1 MKKIFIAI
9 LGLSGLTYLAVA
21 NAAGKDELWEV
32 SSKMEMA
39 GMPIAMPA
47 QTQNVCLRKGME
59 ADPKHANKNEEC
71 SYSDLKRSGNKTTFN
86 MKCTGK
92 DPMTGSAEMINKSD
106 AYNIKMKM
114 HSNDGDMNMVTNGK
128 RIGSCD
134 FDKDGHVA
142 KGKQAEA
149 EMNKSL
155 AEGAAMQK
163 KAQQESCAKLRKD
176 AATYK
181 GYRGKNHA
189 KSDKA
194 YQDVFKQQYGQCPI
208 DYSANLKSLCKNA
221 EADGQ
226 MDFAIDFCPAQTQAM
241 KAKYCTG
248 GRGYTEYS
256 RLCTGHAATDDEGDQ
271 TTGNQAATDKAA
283 TADKPSNAV
292 EKPAKAIL
300 DGAKNLKG
308 MFGF

>member
-1 MKKIFIAI
+1 MKKIFATL
-9 LGLSGLTYLAVA
+9 LGLSVLAYAGIVS
-21 NAAGKDELWEV
+21 AAGKDELWEV

-39 GMPIAMPA
+39 GMPMAMPV

-59 ADPKHANKNEEC
+59 TDPKSASKNDEC

-92 DPMTGSAEMINKSD
+92 EPMTGSAEMINSKD

-128 RIGSCD
+128 RIGNCD
-134 FDKDGHVA
+134 FDKDGTPA
-142 KGKQAEA
+142 KMAQIEA
-149 EMNKSL
+149 QTNKSV

-163 KAQQESCAKLRKD
+163 KMQQENCAKQRKE
-176 AATYK
+176 ASTYE
-181 GYRGKNHA
+181 GYNRHVQF
-189 KSDKA
+189 KSDKN
-194 YQDVFKQQYGQCPI
+194 YQAAVKEQQAQCPI
-208 DYSANLKSLCKNA
+208 DYSANLKTLCQSA
-221 EADGQ
+221 EADNQ
-226 MDFAIDFCPAQTQAM
+226 MDFAIDFCPAQAKAM

-248 GRGYTEYS
+248 GRSYTQYS
-256 RLCTGHAATDDEGDQ
+256 RLCTGKKAAFEDEGSPASSGDKSA
-271 TTGNQAATDKAA
+271 TTAAE
-283 TADKPSNAV
+283 KPSNAV